1 MLEGGDQAASL
12 RRQPQAPKLGGLKS
26 LQSKRAL
33 CCLSVASGKGGVGK
47 TFLASNLALA
57 FCALNRRVL
66 LVDADLGL
74 ANADIVLGVHTEFS
88 IQDAIFKGIPLRNV
102 VTSTPYGLDLLAAS
116 SGAKEMVS
124 LGEAR
129 MTSFIKELV
138 SFASEYDVLIFDCA
152 AGIDSAVTSFIAAAP
167 QTLIV
172 ATSQP
177 TSVMDVYALMK
188 IIHQDRLSNNVGLVV
203 NMVASDEQG
212 KMVASALG
220 KVSERFLSRPME
232 LLGVIPA
239 TDLASRALQLR
250 RPFLLEFPDDPAA
263 ERIRALAKGIVQRQ
277 SAKTSASG
285 LDGAKLLGGLM
296 KDGGMPPSQQAST

>member
-1 MLEGGDQAASL
+1 MLEAGDQAASL
-12 RRQPQAPKLGGLKS
+12 RRQTPSQGGGLKS

-33 CCLSVASGKGGVGK
+33 TCISVASGKGGVGK
-47 TFLASNLALA
+47 TFLACNLGLA
-57 FCALNRRVL
+57 FASLGRRAL

-74 ANADIVLGVHTEFS
+74 ANADIVLGVHTEMS
-88 IQDAIFKGIPLRNV
+88 IQDAVFKGVPLGNV
-102 VTSTPYGLDLLAAS
+102 ITRTPYGLDLLAAS

-129 MTSFIKELV
+129 MAGFIKDLV

-167 QTLIV
+167 QTVIV

-188 IIHQDRLSNNVGLVV
+188 IIHQDNLSQNVGLVV
-203 NMVASDEQG
+203 NMVDSDEQG

-220 KVSERFLSRPME
+220 RVSERFLSKPMD
-232 LLGVIPA
+232 LLGVVPASANIP
-239 TDLASRALQLR
+239 RALQQR
-250 RPFLLEFPDDPAA
+250 RPFLAGFPDDPAA
-263 ERIRALAKGIVQRQ
+263 GRIKSLAKAILQRHA
-277 SAKTSASG
+277 AKTGSAG
-285 LDGAKLLGGLM
+285 LDGAKMFEGLLR
-296 KDGGMPPSQQAST
+296 Q